1 MIIALVAAT
10 LIAQAAPAPP
20 PPAPA
25 ATSAASAAHAS
36 PASSGSD
43 AAVMARAKDLLH
55 QVQAG
60 KIDRSQLDDK
70 MNASLTDTLIAQISS
85 ELAPLGDPVA
95 FSAQGEQTQDGLA
108 VYEYRV
114 DFKTGSLTETL
125 VLDSNGKVAGLFF
138 KPVR

>member
-25 ATSAASAAHAS
+25 ATSAA
-36 PASSGSD
+36 PASSAPSASD
-43 AAVMARAKDLLH
+43 AAVTARAKDLLH
-55 QVQAG
+55 QLQAG
-60 KIDRSQLDDK
+60 KVDRSQLDDK
-70 MNASLTDTLIAQISS
+70 MNASLTDSLVAQISS
-85 ELAPLGDPVA
+85 QLAPLGDPVG
-95 FSAQGEQTQDGLA
+95 FTPQSEQKQDELT

-114 DFKTGSLTETL
+114 DFKTGSLTETY
-125 VLDSNGKVAGLFF
+125 VLDASGKVAGLYF